1 LVTAIIIAMMII
13 TTIFILIKFIPII
26 TSIFYE
32 YYSLWFNTIITINST
47 IININSIINNINSI
61 IINITSIIITLNSI
75 VTITSIII
83 AINVSYLILLHVHI
97 TSYNPFDET
106 FD

>member
-47 IININSIINNINSI
+47 IININSII
-61 IINITSIIITLNSI
+61 INITSIIITLNSI